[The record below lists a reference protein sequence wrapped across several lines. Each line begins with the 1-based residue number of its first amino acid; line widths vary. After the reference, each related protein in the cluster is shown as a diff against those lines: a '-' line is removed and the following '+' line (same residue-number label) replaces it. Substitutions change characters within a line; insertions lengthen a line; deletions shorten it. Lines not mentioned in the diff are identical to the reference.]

1 MPVINFFNLIL
12 AICLVIIDINKCI
25 LFISKLHSDLL
36 ILLLADTNVIIGYEQ
51 SSCAY
56 WNIENTMA
64 A

>member
-1 MPVINFFNLIL
+1 MY
-12 AICLVIIDINKCI
+12 